1 MQWKAHGAKE
11 RGKSKLQGNQVN
23 NNFKVLIRRGGR
35 GGDGLCYRG
44 SYWGSYRG
52 IMETRSHPASLQCTI
67 YGVQFLS
74 QDLEREGG
82 GGRPHK
88 MQEKHGQPR
97 VVEKGKEGRGRGWRE
112 AHPVIH
118 TDGSAGEQV
127 LADGVVTKL

>member
-1 MQWKAHGAKE
+1 MVYATGEATGEATEGLWKHV
-11 RGKSKLQGNQVN
+11 RIQPVYN
-23 NNFKVLIRRGGR
+23 
-35 GGDGLCYRG
+35 
-44 SYWGSYRG
+44 
-52 IMETRSHPASLQCTI
+52 
-67 YGVQFLS
+67 VQFTEYNFLVRI
-74 QDLEREGG
+74 LREREG